1 MAVFKPK
8 SKGMY
13 LKLDLPWRQW
23 LWCWYG
29 WKLNIARSHYRNITD
44 VPSLD
49 KNRGRKW
56 CGTANGAISR
66 SWQVLEYKITFIWIW
81 IKLNVVVVVQLKALK
96 DLFCVLADLA
106 ATFEVS
112 IWVPP
117 MIWSLNPPTTMR
129 CDTTLGIPS
138 PPIWPRSQCAAN
150 RKSRKSCRKAFEKPQ
165 TLQLLSRQGEKTPAL
180 KKLKIEF
187 ENIDLYQLAKGIFV
201 SHPD

>member
-1 MAVFKPK
+1 MF
-8 SKGMY
+8 
-13 LKLDLPWRQW
+13 LL
-23 LWCWYG
+23 C
-29 WKLNIARSHYRNITD
+29 
-44 VPSLD
+44 D
-49 KNRGRKW
+49 KKRGRKW

-81 IKLNVVVVVQLKALK
+81 INFLRLNVVVVVQLKALK

-150 RKSRKSCRKAFEKPQ
+150 RKSRKSCRKALEKPQ

-180 KKLKIEF
+180 KKLRIEF